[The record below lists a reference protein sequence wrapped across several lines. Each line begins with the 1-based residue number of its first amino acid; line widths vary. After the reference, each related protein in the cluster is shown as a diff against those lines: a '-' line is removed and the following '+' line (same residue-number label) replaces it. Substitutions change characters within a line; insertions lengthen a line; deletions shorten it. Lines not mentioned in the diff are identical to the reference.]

1 MNTAAK
7 VSDVDGHFVSCEV
20 VLVLRRGNI
29 ARPVEP
35 SGGATPGRTR
45 SNDLA
50 ERSTALA
57 PALASPCLLLCF
69 ASVNFTISDR

>member
-57 PALASPCLLLCF
+57 PALASPWLRPAYCF
-69 ASVNFTISDR
+69 ALLR